1 MQSCITKMGSSAIR
15 HRKAGLELAIGRLV
29 ATPFAV
35 VLTEGRLR
43 AAELKKTNRRYL
55 GVGFRSGNLRYT
67 FTVE

>member
-1 MQSCITKMGSSAIR
+1 MQSCIAKMDSSAIR

-43 AAELKKTNRRYL
+43 AAELKKPTE
-55 GVGFRSGNLRYT
+55 GT
-67 FTVE
+67 